1 MVTHIRPHKLHQ
13 LVETDSSVDRV
24 IKVVLPG
31 KLHTPV
37 LLETVNII
45 TLAKVVKATTFLEIG
60 TLVGVQT
67 LNIAMN
73 LPKSC
78 RVYTLDLD
86 KDSFA
91 RIKDSQHQNDLWGS
105 EMHLQYG
112 SKLAFL
118 DTPYEERITRLYG
131 DSKEYDFSDLEGQM
145 DMIWI
150 DGGHDLA
157 TVKSDT
163 ENSFKLLS
171 PNSMSCIA
179 WHDYNSSHYPD
190 LTDYLDKLSNEIRIF
205 HVEESMTC
213 FYIKNAPESLIDKL
227 S

>member
-1 MVTHIRPHKLHQ
+1 MITKIRPHKLFQ
-13 LVETDSSVDRV
+13 LVESESCIDRV

-31 KLHTPV
+31 KLYAPV
-37 LLETVNII
+37 LLETANII
-45 TLAKVVKATTFLEIG
+45 ALAKVVNANTFLEIG

-73 LPKSC
+73 LPESC

-86 KDSFA
+86 KDSFVQ
-91 RIKDSQHQNDLWGS
+91 IKDSQHPNDLWGT
-105 EMHLQYG
+105 EMHFEHE

-131 DSKEYDFSDLEGQM
+131 DSKEFDFSDLEGRM

-179 WHDYNSSHYPD
+179 WHDYESSHYPD
-190 LTDYLDKLSNEIRIF
+190 LTNYLNELSNKIRIF

-213 FYIKNAPESLIDKL
+213 FYIKNAPTSLIDKL